1 MSTDLKFRSHIHDMD
16 SVGILGSKKT
26 QRIEESFCFLILV
39 IGIDIEDKIVNVYV
53 DLTIESSLGVQ
64 TQTKLDSKASLTNG
78 SWHVRSCQHYKYWG
92 SLHCAPCISDPVS
105 RCFHI
110 YAHHFLYSYNP
121 FDPERRSLYDT
132 CRSNFLNF
140 DYIYR
145 KKYVQHL
152 YIQISLLWKIYPT
165 IYLMILFIYYKILI
179 FFYI

>member
-92 SLHCAPCISDPVS
+92 SLHCDPMHFRSGISVLSHIRAPFS
-105 RCFHI
+105 
-110 YAHHFLYSYNP
+110 LLSYTP
-121 FDPERRSLYDT
+121 SVPERRSLWDT
-132 CRSNFLNF
+132 CRSNFLT
-140 DYIYR
+140 
-145 KKYVQHL
+145 L
-152 YIQISLLWKIYPT
+152 TGS
-165 IYLMILFIYYKILI
+165 
-179 FFYI
+179 